1 MAVDGRALLLR
12 AELAFAAGLVPLVA
26 SKVLAI
32 VVKILSVASGKLGVA
47 NALAVGSVPCVRVR
61 AILVEVVA

>member
-1 MAVDGRALLLR
+1 MAVDVRALLLR

-26 SKVLAI
+26 SKVLAV
-32 VVKILSVASGKLGVA
+32 VVKIPSVGTVIVGVA
-47 NALAVGSVPCVRVR
+47 FALAVGSVPCVRVR